1 MNQGQN
7 SYNVVLLSTDQK
19 IGDSPQ
25 LLHYCPMKVPLML
38 IPNTDFS
45 VKKSG
50 IAIYAHSLGNTVA
63 SDIRERI
70 AIAGEAWPSLQKK

>member
-1 MNQGQN
+1 
-7 SYNVVLLSTDQK
+7 
-19 IGDSPQ
+19 
-25 LLHYCPMKVPLML
+25 MKVPLML